1 MFSGEAA
8 NTNFLVFSLTWQWF
22 DQTVDPTVV
31 WPDVYGLIRL
41 HREPN
46 IYPVRGKHANYYT
59 NDSVETGY
67 ILSECCLSCEQHFIY
82 IMTRTTF
89 HLYHDKNNISFI
101 SWQEQHFIYIMTRTT
116 FHLYHDKSN
125 ISSISWQEQH
135 FIYIMTRTTF
145 YLYHDKNN
153 ISSISWQEQHFIYI
167 MTRTTF
173 YLYHDKNNILS
184 ISWQEQHFIYIM
196 TRTNYLMRWWWCW
209 HCTEP
214 TPTVGF
220 KNNQQKNMF
229 LIHTILTQSQPVF
242 ALTPKCGVEKQPL
255 LILWFDPIVNQILNL
270 LPSERAREPLL

>member
-89 HLYHDKNNISFI
+89 HLYHDKNNI
-101 SWQEQHFIYIMTRTT
+101 
-116 FHLYHDKSN
+116 
-125 ISSISWQEQH
+125 
-135 FIYIMTRTTF
+135 
-145 YLYHDKNN
+145 
-153 ISSISWQEQHFIYI
+153 
-167 MTRTTF
+167 
-173 YLYHDKNNILS
+173 LS

-242 ALTPKCGVEKQPL
+242 ALNPKCGVEKQPL

>member
-82 IMTRTTF
+82 IMTRT
-89 HLYHDKNNISFI
+89 
-101 SWQEQHFIYIMTRTT
+101 
-116 FHLYHDKSN
+116 
-125 ISSISWQEQH
+125 
-135 FIYIMTRTTF
+135 
-145 YLYHDKNN
+145 
-153 ISSISWQEQHFIYI
+153 
-167 MTRTTF
+167 
-173 YLYHDKNNILS
+173 
-184 ISWQEQHFIYIM
+184 
-196 TRTNYLMRWWWCW
+196 NYLMRWWWCW

-242 ALTPKCGVEKQPL
+242 ALNPKCGVEKQPL

>member
-82 IMTRTTF
+82 IMTC
-89 HLYHDKNNISFI
+89 
-101 SWQEQHFIYIMTRTT
+101 
-116 FHLYHDKSN
+116 
-125 ISSISWQEQH
+125 EQH

-153 ISSISWQEQHFIYI
+153 ISSISWQEQTIWWDDDDADIVLNQHPQLDLKTISRKTCSSY
-167 MTRTTF
+167 T
-173 YLYHDKNNILS
+173 LS
-184 ISWQEQHFIYIM
+184 WL
-196 TRTNYLMRWWWCW
+196 RA
-209 HCTEP
+209 
-214 TPTVGF
+214 
-220 KNNQQKNMF
+220 NQS
-229 LIHTILTQSQPVF
+229 L
-242 ALTPKCGVEKQPL
+242 L
-255 LILWFDPIVNQILNL
+255 LIQNVV
-270 LPSERAREPLL
+270 

>member
-89 HLYHDKNNISFI
+89 HLYYDKNNISF
-101 SWQEQHFIYIMTRTT
+101 
-116 FHLYHDKSN
+116 
-125 ISSISWQEQH
+125 ISWQEQH

-153 ISSISWQEQHFIYI
+153 ISSISWQEQTIWWDDDDADIVLNQHPQLDLKTISRKTCSSY
-167 MTRTTF
+167 T
-173 YLYHDKNNILS
+173 LS
-184 ISWQEQHFIYIM
+184 WL
-196 TRTNYLMRWWWCW
+196 RA
-209 HCTEP
+209 
-214 TPTVGF
+214 
-220 KNNQQKNMF
+220 NQSLQ
-229 LIHTILTQSQPVF
+229 LIQNV
-242 ALTPKCGVEKQPL
+242 V
-255 LILWFDPIVNQILNL
+255 
-270 LPSERAREPLL
+270 

>member
-1 MFSGEAA
+1 MVWPDCWPDSG
-8 NTNFLVFSLTWQWF
+8 LTRRIWF
-22 DQTVDPTVV
+22 DQTAPRTQ
-31 WPDVYGLIRL
+31 Y
-41 HREPN
+41 
-46 IYPVRGKHANYYT
+46 
-59 NDSVETGY
+59 
-67 ILSECCLSCEQHFIY
+67 LSCSRQTCQLLHQRFSWNWLYSEWVLLKLW
-82 IMTRTTF
+82 TTF
-89 HLYHDKNNISFI
+89 H
-101 SWQEQHFIYIMTRTT
+101 
-116 FHLYHDKSN
+116 
-125 ISSISWQEQH
+125 
-135 FIYIMTRTTF
+135 
-145 YLYHDKNN
+145 LYHDKNN

-255 LILWFDPIVNQILNL
+255 LILWFDPVVNRILNL

>member
-89 HLYHDKNNISFI
+89 HLYYDKNNISF
-101 SWQEQHFIYIMTRTT
+101 
-116 FHLYHDKSN
+116 
-125 ISSISWQEQH
+125 ISWQEQH

-167 MTRTTF
+167 MTRATF
-173 YLYHDKNNILS
+173 HLYHDKNNILS
-184 ISWQEQHFIYIM
+184 WY
-196 TRTNYLMRWWWCW
+196 RWN
-209 HCTEP
+209 
-214 TPTVGF
+214 V
-220 KNNQQKNMF
+220 
-229 LIHTILTQSQPVF
+229 
-242 ALTPKCGVEKQPL
+242 ALVM
-255 LILWFDPIVNQILNL
+255 I
-270 LPSERAREPLL
+270 

>member
-116 FHLYHDKSN
+116 F
-125 ISSISWQEQH
+125 
-135 FIYIMTRTTF
+135 

-153 ISSISWQEQHFIYI
+153 ISSISWQEQTIWWDDDDADIVLNQHPQLDLKTISRKTCSSY
-167 MTRTTF
+167 T
-173 YLYHDKNNILS
+173 LS
-184 ISWQEQHFIYIM
+184 WL
-196 TRTNYLMRWWWCW
+196 RA
-209 HCTEP
+209 
-214 TPTVGF
+214 
-220 KNNQQKNMF
+220 NQS
-229 LIHTILTQSQPVF
+229 L
-242 ALTPKCGVEKQPL
+242 L
-255 LILWFDPIVNQILNL
+255 LIQNVV
-270 LPSERAREPLL
+270 